1 MNWLQIIAFLVYA
14 TSVIVSGM
22 AVYGT
27 LAPSLKSQNRALL
40 LGEIF
45 LLGSIVVVGE
55 MLACSLLGLYKGC
68 ILWALVLFNFSVV
81 FSHPFKITLNIF
93 TKQNIRWDFPLVVF
107 LSLVTFFLFRNCF
120 FLIDVDSH
128 STYLFAQKLWLEHG
142 SSIFAS
148 PALDMRVMVPHFNA
162 VPYAL
167 GIALFG
173 QETLF
178 AQLVVASWTV
188 VVVLLV
194 FGFLSYRFNRV
205 YGVAGA
211 MLCLFNDHMFY
222 SGANSPVII
231 NSALIAFLFATT
243 YSFLESARR
252 NDAFRLLLAF
262 IFASQLIANKLQVVY
277 VAFLLCA
284 IGMVIQ
290 PNLWGSIKIIYKQR
304 RWVFGLCIS
313 VAICLMWLVKN
324 FFATGNP
331 FFPALAGELKTLN
344 WSKAMA
350 TTFIHYFPG
359 PMEINLI
366 FKYLSYLFIWSGVN
380 ALKLVW
386 LLIVALPFCFLFASR
401 SKAVNIEEF
410 REVCFWLSI
419 CIIIIVGTCMASF
432 PDPRMFRY
440 GIAVMAVATIFSLDF
455 ILKQCFHFHKSLASL
470 VILVVAFQGWGI
482 LKAQGGDA
490 HYPTI
495 AQNCD
500 VLLNRLHMR
509 NILPTYYPS
518 QETVVKEFEAQKEQL
533 NGAAWDAGIG
543 GVTSL
548 SAFLLPTLPQI
559 GIWHTST
566 VSFDSY
572 ADAKLV
578 EQELRAAGIIWVLG
592 VSNGHLNIESI
603 QQYAKRAQ
611 AFERF
616 PKTLF
621 YNYGF
626 PDELIRIKG
635 R

>member
-1 MNWLQIIAFLVYA
+1 MNCLQIIAFLGYA
-14 TSVIVSGM
+14 ASVIVSGM
-22 AVYGT
+22 AVYGM
-27 LAPSLKSQNRALL
+27 LAPSSKNHSRALL

-55 MLACSLLGLYKGC
+55 MLGCSILGLYKGC
-68 ILWALVLFNFSVV
+68 ILWTLVLLNFGFI
-81 FSHPFKITLNIF
+81 FSNGFKFTLSIF
-93 TKQNIRWDFPLVVF
+93 LKHKLRWDVPLLAF
-107 LSLVTFFLFRNCF
+107 AGLVAFFLFRNCF
-120 FLIDVDSH
+120 FLVDVDSH

-148 PALDMRVMVPHFNA
+148 PALDMRVLVPHFNA

-167 GIALFG
+167 GITLFG

-205 YGVAGA
+205 YGLAGA

-243 YSFLESARR
+243 YNFIESARR

-262 IFASQLIANKLQVVY
+262 IFASQLLANKLQVVY
-277 VAFLLCA
+277 VTFFLCS
-284 IGMVIQ
+284 IGMLIQ
-290 PNLWGSIKIIYKQR
+290 PNLIAMLKTIIKQR
-304 RWVFGLCIS
+304 RWVYVFLMA
-313 VAICLMWLVKN
+313 VMICALWLVKN
-324 FFATGNP
+324 FLATGNP

-344 WSKAMA
+344 WSRAMA
-350 TTFIHYFPG
+350 TTFTHYFPA
-359 PMEINLI
+359 PMEPNLI
-366 FKYLSYLFIWSGVN
+366 FKYLSYLFIWPGVN
-380 ALKLVW
+380 ALKWVW
-386 LLIVALPFCFLFASR
+386 LLIVALPFTFMFAAR
-401 SKAVNIEEF
+401 SKTVDIEQF

-419 CIIIIVGTCMASF
+419 GIIILVGTLMASF

-455 ILKQCFHFHKSLASL
+455 ILKQCFHLHQTICAL
-470 VILVVAFQGWGI
+470 VIIVVALQGWGI
-482 LKAQGGDA
+482 VKTQGGDP
-490 HYPTI
+490 HYPTF
-495 AQNCD
+495 AQNLD
-500 VLLNRLHMR
+500 VLLNRLH
-509 NILPTYYPS
+509 IKDVLPTYYPN

-533 NGAAWDAGIG
+533 AGAAWDAGIG

-548 SAFLLPTLPQI
+548 SAFLSPTLPQI
-559 GIWHTST
+559 GIWHTSV

-572 ADAKLV
+572 ADANLV
-578 EQELRAAGIIWVLG
+578 EQDLKAAGITWVLG
-592 VSNGHLNIESI
+592 VSNGHLNVESI

-611 AFERF
+611 TFERF

-621 YNYGF
+621 YNYSY